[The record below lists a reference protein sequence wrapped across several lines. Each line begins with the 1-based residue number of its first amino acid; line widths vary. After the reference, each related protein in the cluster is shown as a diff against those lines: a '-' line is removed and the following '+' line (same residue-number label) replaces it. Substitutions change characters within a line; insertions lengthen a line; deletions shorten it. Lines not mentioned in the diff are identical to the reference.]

1 MQNQKYAKD
10 SPKANLFFSKRL
22 FVAPEV
28 SKNDQKWSKIYFKG
42 HYKVG
47 MKNYSQSA

>member
-10 SPKANLFFSKRL
+10 SPKANLFFSQRL

-28 SKNDQKWSKIYFKG
+28 SKNDQKCTKIYFQD

>member
-1 MQNQKYAKD
+1 MQRILQRQIY
-10 SPKANLFFSKRL
+10 FFSKRL